1 MAGTMKTELAL
12 ALRSRLSIAA
22 LVLLVLV
29 ALLAVV
35 SGLHTVEMQ
44 KEAIDRSVRAQQ
56 AEQALVARQHA
67 GEAGDAGS
75 FGYYAFHATWDPPT
89 PLAFAALG
97 QRDVQPYLLRVR
109 LLGLQSQ
116 LYESD
121 TANPEMA
128 LLGSFDFAFV
138 LIYLVPLAALALVH
152 DLVSGERE
160 AGRLGLLLATATR
173 PGRVWGRRVILR
185 YGLVLGALLLPFA
198 IGCFV
203 AGVPFPHA
211 LAVAA
216 VAALYAAFW
225 FAMFALVAA
234 RARSSAVG
242 AMTMFALW
250 LVMTL
255 LAPTAANTLINRS
268 VPAGRGVDLMLAQR
282 QLVHAGWDEPKDVT
296 FERFFRT
303 HPEWRGTPPVTGRFH
318 WKWYYA
324 MHQAGDDAVAPQ
336 VAEYEDSLRTR
347 QRRAE
352 QAGWFLP
359 GITAQIALQRL
370 ANTDLQAQLRYR
382 ERIAGFH
389 GALRQYFYPYVFNE
403 TPFRMTDVDA
413 MPRYGAP
420 AVSGTVHT
428 SSIAALIA
436 LAVLASV
443 LAGYALRRAD

>member
-1 MAGTMKTELAL
+1 MAGATRMEFAL

-22 LVLLVLV
+22 LVLLALV
-29 ALLAVV
+29 AMLAVV
-35 SGLHTVEMQ
+35 SGLHTIDMQ
-44 KEAIDRSVRAQQ
+44 RQAIERSVRAQQ
-56 AEQALVARQHA
+56 AEQSLVARQHA

-75 FGYYAFHATWDPPT
+75 FGYYAFHATWDPPA

-128 LLGSFDFAFV
+128 LSGSFDFAFV
-138 LIYLVPLAALALVH
+138 LVYLLPLVALALVH

-173 PGRVWGRRVILR
+173 PGRAWGRRVILR
-185 YGLVLGALLLPFA
+185 YGLVLAALLLPFA
-198 IGCFV
+198 IGCAV
-203 AGVPFPHA
+203 AGVPLPQA
-211 LAVAA
+211 LAVAV
-216 VAALYAAFW
+216 VAAPYAAFW
-225 FAMFALVAA
+225 FGIFAFIAA

-250 LVMTL
+250 LVLTL
-255 LAPTAANTLINRS
+255 LAPTAANTLINQS

-282 QLVHAGWDEPKDVT
+282 QLVHAGWDQPKEAT

-359 GITAQIALQRL
+359 GISAQVALQGL
-370 ANTDLQAQLRYR
+370 ANTNLQAQLRYR
-382 ERIAGFH
+382 ERIAEFH
-389 GALRQYFYPYVFNE
+389 AALRRYFYPYMFKE
-403 TPFRMTDVDA
+403 IPFRMTDVEA
-413 MPRYGAP
+413 MPRYAAP
-420 AVSGTVHT
+420 AVSGTVSA

-436 LAVLASV
+436 LAVFASV